1 MVTVKSLYDI
11 NHVCVCLSFFL
22 FFKGVCTWA
31 HVGNISEVLA
41 NHEFFPPVFK
51 FACLFLIAAVFPLLI
66 QMNLISCCEANP
78 VNNLFSE
85 RPGVNSKCLNMYVS
99 MWLQN
104 NPMRIPVP

>member
-1 MVTVKSLYDI
+1 MSVSAYAF
-11 NHVCVCLSFFL
+11 S

-51 FACLFLIAAVFPLLI
+51 FACTFLIAAVFPLLI

-85 RPGVNSKCLNMYVS
+85 HPGVNSKCLNMYVS

-104 NPMRIPVP
+104 NPLRIPVL